1 MQNFLDGSEQRQSAP
16 AKVSLAAF
24 ASRARAARTAPPYQR
39 AGSKQCSAGGALA
52 AAERQAPWCPF
63 APAMWSLLPSCVHEP
78 PRRRTRT
85 CILAVRALLAPAK
98 TLPRRGAQHLAP
110 RGASTDIAQRKGVHK
125 HLVADNFAAISTPK
139 QSKPKQKTENVA
151 HNGGKRDIGWSSA
164 FSLQSPHPSI
174 MAAAVAS
181 FDSGHADMVHDCAL
195 DFSGRRAASCGSD
208 RLVKVFDLGGVGGG
222 GAASAPVLLAEIAA
236 HEGPVWAVAWAHPR
250 FGTLLASASYDGT
263 VAVHR
268 EAPAAAPATNVRGA
282 PAATAASSSVV
293 LATGA
298 GSTSAS
304 RPGGGAWPRV
314 LSFEGHAASVNG
326 LAWAPQELGLCLAT
340 ASADGKVAVITHHG
354 VFCITGHERK
364 DPILLS

>member
-1 MQNFLDGSEQRQSAP
+1 
-16 AKVSLAAF
+16 
-24 ASRARAARTAPPYQR
+24 
-39 AGSKQCSAGGALA
+39 
-52 AAERQAPWCPF
+52 
-63 APAMWSLLPSCVHEP
+63 
-78 PRRRTRT
+78 
-85 CILAVRALLAPAK
+85 
-98 TLPRRGAQHLAP
+98 
-110 RGASTDIAQRKGVHK
+110 
-125 HLVADNFAAISTPK
+125 
-139 QSKPKQKTENVA
+139 
-151 HNGGKRDIGWSSA
+151 
-164 FSLQSPHPSI
+164 
-174 MAAAVAS
+174 
-181 FDSGHADMVHDCAL
+181 MVHDCAL

-354 VFCITGHERK
+354 MFCITMRERIPSCYPDK
-364 DPILLS
+364 AETELHIPLVSRTLPPPLLRLHCQTTRHGRTKCCKTALLA